1 MEFLVLLFWLALALV
16 YVGFAIKG
24 LLWLLFCIRH
34 KE

>member
-1 MEFLVLLFWLALALV
+1 MEFWLFVLRLVLVLV
-16 YVGFAIKG
+16 YIGFAIKG

>member
-1 MEFLVLLFWLALALV
+1 MEFWVLVLRLALALV

-34 KE
+34 KS